1 MPRGGGKR
9 RKTRKKSK
17 RPGKPAVSRPAAA
30 ASPALPAPRSHG
42 ELEDEPVFVLVDPVP
57 DAKPVFEDDLE
68 PPPPPPLPRRHR
80 RAPLDTAAKRSLI
93 RAALYASI
101 AIVVALVVLWVL
113 QSSDPNRVTP
123 KDPPPIVQPQQ

>member
-9 RKTRKKSK
+9 RKNRKKSK
-17 RPGKPAVSRPAAA
+17 RPGRPVVARPSAA

-42 ELEDEPVFVLVDPVP
+42 EDEPVFVLVDPAP
-57 DAKPVFEDDLE
+57 EAKPVFEDDLE
-68 PPPPPPLPRRHR
+68 PPPPAPHAPPRRHR
-80 RAPLDTAAKRSLI
+80 RAPPDTAAKRSLI
-93 RAALYASI
+93 RAALYAGI

-123 KDPPPIVQPQQ
+123 TDPPPIVQPQQ